1 MVPSRLP
8 AAPAAQHGSKMH
20 DFGPF
25 VLAILIL
32 APAVVYDIRYRRIPN
47 KLSLAGVVLGVI
59 LHAVLS
65 GWSGA
70 ALALASAMALLFGMF
85 VFFAI
90 GWLGAGDVKLLAAAG
105 AIGGTLGTALSIAFA
120 TVVLGALMGLVLTAL
135 GGQLRRLG
143 GKLRDLLALGII
155 TRRLPAYEAEKNMAV
170 STLPYA
176 IPIAAGTLLGMAYT
190 MGVFG

>member
-1 MVPSRLP
+1 VLELSPII
-8 AAPAAQHGSKMH
+8 
-20 DFGPF
+20 
-25 VLAILIL
+25 LAILIL
-32 APAVVYDIRYRRIPN
+32 APAVLYDIRYRRIPN
-47 KLSLAGVVLGVI
+47 KLSLAGVVLGVM

-70 ALALASAMALLFGMF
+70 ALAFASAMALLFGMF

-105 AIGGTLGTALSIAFA
+105 AIGGTLDTALSIAFA
-120 TVVLGALMGLVLTAL
+120 TVVLGALMGLFLTAL

-155 TRRLPAYEAEKNMAV
+155 TRRLPVYEAEKNMAV
-170 STLPYA
+170 TTLPYA